1 MSTLSLRRMALFG
14 ASALLTVSTG
24 LPGLYAQ
31 VADGRNA
38 QQILPPRIEAA
49 SIALPAGKA
58 PAAPKQNGSR
68 TLQSAPDEIY
78 SHGDPTNDEQY
89 MLELVNRARANPTA
103 EGERLA
109 TVNDPEINNA
119 YQVFQISRD
128 QLRTDFAGYAQRP
141 PLAFNAKLIASA
153 RRHSNDMDKNNFQD
167 HTGSDG
173 SKFNERIGDAG
184 YGFATYMA
192 ENIAAYSSS
201 VLNGHISLNVD
212 WGVASL
218 GHRKAI
224 MSIGNLTTE
233 IGIGIVH
240 NGQNYPHTGPY
251 VVTQNYGNA
260 TNPFLLGVV
269 YHDRNSN
276 NMYDPGEGIPGVT
289 VMPSSGKY
297 YAVTSASG
305 GYAIPAPAGAVTL
318 TASGGGLPTPMT
330 SSVTVSGESIKVD
343 FKAALA
349 SLPAQV
355 SLTSPADGASI
366 NGTSGTTLLWEPAS
380 GATEYNV
387 QVSTGATFRESEIVL
402 DESVSGATTFT
413 AEALENLTTYYW
425 RVRAGNDQGWGDFST
440 PRRFTLSARPAA
452 VTLTSPQNGGT
463 VPPGPVT
470 LRWERGAAEEERY
483 WFEFGTD
490 PMMTVVVMSDTMITE
505 ERAQVGMVA
514 TGMTYYWRVRAFNQ
528 AGWGPASPIWSFSV
542 GTSGVT
548 APAANSAF
556 RLSANTPNPFSGST
570 TIGFELAAAGEI
582 SLRVLDGLGQEVATL
597 AAGRFS
603 AGAHQV
609 RFDAAGLA
617 NGVYYY
623 QLRAGDIT
631 ETGSMILAR

>member
-1 MSTLSLRRMALFG
+1 MSTLSVRRMALFG
-14 ASALLTVSTG
+14 ASAMLAVSAG

-31 VADGRNA
+31 VADGRNT

-49 SIALPAGKA
+49 SLALPAGTT
-58 PAAPKQNGSR
+58 PAAPKQNTDR
-68 TLQSAPDEIY
+68 AMQSAPDEIY

-89 MLELVNRARANPTA
+89 MLELINRARANPTA

-212 WGVASL
+212 WGVSSL

-240 NGQNYPHTGPY
+240 NGQTYPHTGPY

-269 YHDRNSN
+269 YHDKNSN

-318 TASGGGLPTPMT
+318 TASGGGLPTSMT

-355 SLTSPADGASI
+355 SLTSPADGASL
-366 NGTSGTTLLWEPAS
+366 NGTGGTTLAWELAS
-380 GATEYNV
+380 GATKYNL
-387 QVSTGATFRESEIVL
+387 QVSTDATFRESEIVL

-413 AEALENLTTYYW
+413 AETLENLTPYYW
-425 RVRAGNDQGWGDFST
+425 RVRAGNDQGWGDFSAH
-440 PRRFTLSARPAA
+440 RRFTLSVLPTA
-452 VTLTSPQNGGT
+452 VALTSPQNGAS
-463 VPPGPVT
+463 VPAGSVIF
-470 LRWERGAAEEERY
+470 RWERGSAEEERY

-490 PMMTVVVMSDTMITE
+490 PQMNTVMVSDTMITE
-505 ERAQVGMVA
+505 ERTQVGNVA
-514 TGMTYYWRVRAFNQ
+514 NNMTYYWRVRAFNQ
-528 AGWGPASPIWSFSV
+528 AGWGPASPVWSISA

-556 RLSANTPNPFSGST
+556 RLSANAPNPFSGST
-570 TIGFELAAAGEI
+570 TIGVELAEAGEI
-582 SLRVLDGLGQEVATL
+582 SLRVLNGLGEEVATL
-597 AAGRFS
+597 AEGRFP
-603 AGAHQV
+603 AGAHEV
-609 RFDAAGLA
+609 RFDAAGMES
-617 NGVYYY
+617 GVYYY
-623 QLRAGDIT
+623 QLSASGRT
-631 ETGSMILAR
+631 ETRSMIVTK